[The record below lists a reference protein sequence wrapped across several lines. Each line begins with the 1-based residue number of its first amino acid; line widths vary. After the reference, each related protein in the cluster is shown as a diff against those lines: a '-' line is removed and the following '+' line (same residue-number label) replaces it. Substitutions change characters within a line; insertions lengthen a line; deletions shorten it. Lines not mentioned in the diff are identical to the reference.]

1 MNTNTAEMIVRIR
14 QIGSQIEEAA
24 ARGFKDNAR
33 ALNLVSELKD
43 AVEMLEDLA
52 FREFHG
58 VTV

>member
-1 MNTNTAEMIVRIR
+1 MTNTAEQVVIVRR
-14 QIGSQIEEAA
+14 IGSQIEEAA

-43 AVEMLEDLA
+43 AVDLLEDLA

-58 VTV
+58 ATA

>member
-1 MNTNTAEMIVRIR
+1 MTNTAEQVVIVRR
-14 QIGSQIEEAA
+14 IGSQIEEAA

-43 AVEMLEDLA
+43 AVELLEDLA

-58 VTV
+58 VTA

>member
-1 MNTNTAEMIVRIR
+1 MTNTAEQVVIVRR
-14 QIGSQIEEAA
+14 IGSQIEEAA

-43 AVEMLEDLA
+43 AVDLLEDLA

-58 VTV
+58 VAV